1 MGLRVRSLGA
11 GVNALPDPSFW
22 RGRRVLL
29 TGHTGFKGAW
39 LTCWLRELGA
49 EVLGVSLPE
58 PPTSPSLWEQLDRDD
73 IDEIRVDITRPGWS
87 VGVAEFRPE
96 VVIHL
101 AAQSLVPVG
110 HSDPAG
116 TFNANVGG
124 TVAVMALLADLPE
137 VVATLIITTD
147 KVYDPRQQPP
157 HDESHFLGGLEPYSA
172 SKAAAELAVLSW
184 PATRAPRAT
193 ARAGNVIGGGD
204 WAADRLLPDLVRA
217 WQASEVPHLRA
228 PASVRP
234 WQHVLEPL
242 RGYLVQVEALAAGRE
257 VPPALNLGPA
267 DGQAVSVEE
276 LALFAAGWWQSATA
290 QLTGA
295 RFTKATAP
303 AFHETVNLTLDSRLA
318 AKTLGWTSAL
328 DWREAVALTLEWY
341 VGFARGRRAD
351 ELVAAQLAAYTSHV
365 QNGTTTKESS

>member
-1 MGLRVRSLGA
+1 
-11 GVNALPDPSFW
+11 VNALPSPEFW

-58 PPTSPSLWEQLDRDD
+58 PPTSPALWTQLGRTDVT
-73 IDEIRVDITRPGWS
+73 EIRTDITQPGWS
-87 VGVAEFRPE
+87 VGIAEFRPE
-96 VVIHL
+96 VVLHL

-110 HSDPAG
+110 HAQPAL

-124 TVAVMALLADLPE
+124 TVAVMELLASLPDLL
-137 VVATLIITTD
+137 ATLIITTD

-157 HDESHFLGGLEPYSA
+157 HDETHFLGGLEPYSA

-184 PATRAPRAT
+184 PATAAPRAT

-217 WQASEVPHLRA
+217 WQAGEVPHLRA
-228 PASVRP
+228 PQSVRP

-242 RGYLVQVEALAAGRE
+242 RGYLVYVEALASGGDL
-257 VPPALNLGPA
+257 PPALNLGPA
-267 DGQAVSVEE
+267 DSQSVRVEE
-276 LALFAAGWWQSATA
+276 LAEFAAAWWQDEEG
-290 QLTGA
+290 TGRA
-295 RFTKATAP
+295 SFTKAAAP
-303 AFHETVNLTLDSRLA
+303 SFHETVNLTLDSRLA

-328 DWREAVALTLEWY
+328 DWKDAVVLTLEWY
-341 VGFARGRRAD
+341 RGLASGTPAAD
-351 ELVAAQLAAYTSHV
+351 LVRAQLASYTE
-365 QNGTTTKESS
+365 TIKEQA

>member
-1 MGLRVRSLGA
+1 M
-11 GVNALPDPSFW
+11 NALPTPEFW

-58 PPTSPSLWEQLDRDD
+58 PPTTPSLWTQLGRTDVT
-73 IDEIRVDITRPGWS
+73 EIRTDITQPHWS
-87 VGVAEFRPE
+87 VGIAEFRPE
-96 VVIHL
+96 VVLHL

-110 HSDPAG
+110 HAHPAL

-124 TVAVMALLADLPE
+124 TVAVLELLASLPDLL
-137 VVATLIITTD
+137 ATLIITTD

-157 HDESHFLGGLEPYSA
+157 HDETHFLGGLEPYSA

-184 PATRAPRAT
+184 PATAAPRAT

-217 WQASEVPHLRA
+217 WQAGEVPHLRA
-228 PASVRP
+228 PQSVRP

-242 RGYLVQVEALAAGRE
+242 RGYLVYVEALAAGRE
-257 VPPALNLGPA
+257 LPPALNLGPS
-267 DGQAVSVEE
+267 DGQSVRVEE
-276 LALFAAGWWQSATA
+276 LAAFAGEWWHAA
-290 QLTGA
+290 
-295 RFTKATAP
+295 AP
-303 AFHETVNLTLDSRLA
+303 AAPGTLFTTAAAASFHETVNLTLDSRLA

-328 DWREAVALTLEWY
+328 DWKDAVVLTLEWY
-341 VGFARGRRAD
+341 RGLASGTPAAD
-351 ELVAAQLAAYTSHV
+351 LVSAQLASY
-365 QNGTTTKESS
+365 TTTIKEQA

>member
-1 MGLRVRSLGA
+1 M
-11 GVNALPDPSFW
+11 NALPDPGFW

-58 PPTSPSLWEQLDRDD
+58 LPTTPSLWAQLGRTDVTELRT
-73 IDEIRVDITRPGWS
+73 DITSPGWS
-87 VGVAEFRPE
+87 DGVAEFRPE
-96 VVIHL
+96 IVLHL

-110 HSDPAG
+110 HAQPAL

-124 TVAVMALLADLPE
+124 TVAVMELLASLPDLL
-137 VVATLIITTD
+137 ATLIITTD

-157 HDESHFLGGLEPYSA
+157 HDETHFLGGLEPYSA
-172 SKAAAELAVLSW
+172 SKAAAELVVLTW
-184 PATRAPRAT
+184 PATAAPRAT

-217 WQASEVPHLRA
+217 WQRGEIPHLRA
-228 PASVRP
+228 PQSVRP

-242 RGYLVQVEALAAGRE
+242 RGYLVYVEALASGQE
-257 VPPALNLGPA
+257 LPQALNLGPA
-267 DGQAVSVEE
+267 DGQSVRVQE
-276 LALFAAGWWQSATA
+276 LAEFAGAWWRRAGAPVPETLFTTAATPS
-290 QLTGA
+290 
-295 RFTKATAP
+295 
-303 AFHETVNLTLDSRLA
+303 FHETVNLTLDSRLA

-328 DWREAVALTLEWY
+328 DWKDAVALTLEWY
-341 VGFARGRRAD
+341 RGLASGRSAAD
-351 ELVAAQLAAYTSHV
+351 LVTAQLAAYT
-365 QNGTTTKESS
+365 TKIKEQA